1 MFVEIYRPLDFD
13 SNRAFPLGGEN
24 VGSPFL
30 ASGHDT
36 CHIGLCRPAM
46 GASRHNRHLLQVEM
60 FFGFRGCS
68 ACPNSL
74 MGKNRVPRRDRFSV
88 TCAEQHG
95 ILRWREVLFSS
106 SRACHSSSGRS
117 KEWMLWPVGSRQ
129 RIGIVS
135 PCTYARTLLRSIVR
149 QGGLPCLPS
158 L

>member
-13 SNRAFPLGGEN
+13 GNPAFTFDGEN

-46 GASRHNRHLLQVEM
+46 GASRHNRDLLQVEM

-74 MGKNRVPRRDRFSV
+74 MG
-88 TCAEQHG
+88 E
-95 ILRWREVLFSS
+95 E
-106 SRACHSSSGRS
+106 
-117 KEWMLWPVGSRQ
+117 
-129 RIGIVS
+129 
-135 PCTYARTLLRSIVR
+135 PCTTARPFQRYMR
-149 QGGLPCLPS
+149 GAARHPEMA
-158 L
+158 